1 MIIATIWVLIGLI
14 LLYFGA
20 EILIKGSVAIA
31 LASGLSHLVI
41 GLTVVAFGT
50 SAPELA
56 VCLKA
61 AWNGADGIALGNVI
75 GSNIANIALILGIS
89 AIVRPISIH
98 GDILRTDSPLLILSS
113 SALIFMVMDGVLSQW
128 EGGTLFMAV
137 IAYTVFK
144 IRNSPAQDSL
154 SKELPEPPIKDTDQQ
169 NSNKEAS
176 IAFNI
181 ALIAGGITLLITGGN
196 LLVSG
201 ASTLAS
207 LIGVSETVIG
217 LTVVAV
223 GTSVPELATSI
234 VATMKNHADIALGNA
249 IGSSLFNILAI
260 LGVTASFFPL
270 NTTSVSGVDLG
281 VFLGM
286 AMVILPAMRTGLTL
300 GRLEGFFLTI
310 SYVVYVAYLA
320 WAG

>member
-1 MIIATIWVLIGLI
+1 
-14 LLYFGA
+14 
-20 EILIKGSVAIA
+20 
-31 LASGLSHLVI
+31 LVI

-56 VCLKA
+56 VCIKA

-98 GDILRTDSPLLILSS
+98 GDILRSDSPLLILSS
-113 SALIFMVMDGVLSQW
+113 STLIFMLMDGVLSQW
-128 EGGTLFMAV
+128 EGGALFLAV
-137 IAYTVFK
+137 VIYTIFK
-144 IRNSPAQDSL
+144 IKKSPDQPSPV
-154 SKELPEPPIKDTDQQ
+154 KEIPETSGQEKKHQE
-169 NSNKEAS
+169 SSHGSS
-176 IAFNI
+176 IALNVI
-181 ALIAGGITLLITGGN
+181 LILVGITLLVTGGN

-207 LIGVSETVIG
+207 LVGVSETVIG

-234 VATMKNHADIALGNA
+234 VATLKNHADIALGNA

-260 LGVTASFFPL
+260 LGITASFFPL
-270 NTTSVSGVDLG
+270 DATSVSGVDLG

-286 AMVILPAMRTGLTL
+286 AMVILPAMRTGFTL
-300 GRLEGFFLTI
+300 GRAEGFFLTA
-310 SYVVYVAYLA
+310 SYILYVAYLA